1 MRKPN
6 TTFDIYLG
14 GALPPAAPD
23 VEGATGHLSDH
34 FARGQEA
41 TEGQT
46 RPVWTSILEVPL
58 GTNLPDDYGGG
69 AANATVWFPDKDGTG
84 FDIVFVEL
92 ANRGDPTQ
100 HKRICLDRR
109 DPTWPTNQL

>member
-1 MRKPN
+1 MRETSKPPMRKPN

-46 RPVWTSILEVPL
+46 RPVWTSVLEVPL
-58 GTNLPDDYGGG
+58 GTNLPDGYGGG
-69 AANATVWFPDKDGTG
+69 TSSATVWFPDRDGTCYTV
-84 FDIVFVEL
+84 VFTE
-92 ANRGDPTQ
+92 REF
-100 HKRICLDRR
+100 
-109 DPTWPTNQL
+109 